1 MNFLQNLGTAEWLII
16 IFVMLMLFGKNKLME
31 WAKGLGESGR
41 EMKKVKEE
49 FEGAMRAEAPAPEVP
64 VKKSKNSKKGE

>member
-49 FEGAMRAEAPAPEVP
+49 FEGAMRAEAPEVD
-64 VKKSKNSKKGE
+64 VKKSKRSKKGE